1 MSRPHNREDDLVPT
15 QPSPTA
21 QDSQTAPARV
31 ALGRYRVMAYVT
43 GGWLLLLTL
52 ELVLKYV
59 VDVNGGHRPVIGV
72 WVAIVHGWVYIAYL
86 VTVFLL
92 WTKMRWGLGR
102 LVAMVLAGVIPF
114 MSFVLEIRVHRDA
127 LAELGDPV
135 SRTTLAP

>member
-1 MSRPHNREDDLVPT
+1 MSRPDNREDDLVPT
-15 QPSPTA
+15 QPSPPV
-21 QDSQTAPARV
+21 QDSQIAPARV

-52 ELVLKYV
+52 EVVLQWV
-59 VDVNGGHRPVIGV
+59 VDVNGDHAHVIGW
-72 WVAIVHGWVYIAYL
+72 WVGFVHGWVFVVYVL
-86 VTVFLL
+86 TVFLL

-102 LVAMVLAGVIPF
+102 LVAMVLAGVVPF
-114 MSFVLEIRVHRDA
+114 MSFVLERRVHRDA

>member
-1 MSRPHNREDDLVPT
+1 MSRPHDREDDLVPT
-15 QPSPTA
+15 ELSPTA
-21 QDSQTAPARV
+21 QDSQTAPARA

-59 VDVNGGHRPVIGV
+59 VDVNGGHRPVLGV
-72 WVAIVHGWVYIAYL
+72 WVAMVHGWVYVAYL

-102 LVAMVLAGVIPF
+102 LAAMVLAGVVPF
-114 MSFVLEIRVHRDA
+114 MSFVLERRVHRDA
-127 LAELGDPV
+127 VAGLGDLE
-135 SRTTLAP
+135 SRTTVAP

>member
-1 MSRPHNREDDLVPT
+1 MSRPHDREDDPVPT
-15 QPSPTA
+15 ELSPTA
-21 QDSQTAPARV
+21 QGSQTALART

-59 VDVNGGHRPVIGV
+59 VDVNGGHRPVLGV
-72 WVAIVHGWVYIAYL
+72 WVAMVHGWVYVAYL

-102 LVAMVLAGVIPF
+102 LAAMVLAGVIPF
-114 MSFVLEIRVHRDA
+114 MSFVLERRVRRDA
-127 LAELGDPV
+127 VAELGDQV
-135 SRTTLAP
+135 SRTTVAP

>member
-1 MSRPHNREDDLVPT
+1 MSRPHDREDDLVPT
-15 QPSPTA
+15 ELPPTA
-21 QDSQTAPARV
+21 QDSTTRSARA

-59 VDVNGGHRPVIGV
+59 VDVNGGHRPVLGV
-72 WVAIVHGWVYIAYL
+72 WVAMVHGWVYVAYL

-102 LVAMVLAGVIPF
+102 LAAMVLAGVVPF
-114 MSFVLEIRVHRDA
+114 MSFVLERRVHRDA
-127 LAELGDPV
+127 VAGLGDLE
-135 SRTTLAP
+135 SRTTVAP